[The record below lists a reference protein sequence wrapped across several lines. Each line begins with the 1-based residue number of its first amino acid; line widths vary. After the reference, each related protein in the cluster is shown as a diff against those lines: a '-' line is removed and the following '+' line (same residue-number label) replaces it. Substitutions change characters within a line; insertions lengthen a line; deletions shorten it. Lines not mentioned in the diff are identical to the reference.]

1 MFLTFLIIL
10 LFLALYDEVKRGL
23 ESLTL
28 DLIHIILLPAAGIYS
43 LYKLCKRT
51 KNTLTEQKTK
61 TL

>member
-1 MFLTFLIIL
+1 MFFTFLIIL

-28 DLIHIILLPAAGIYS
+28 DLIHILLLPAAIIFQ
-43 LYKLCKRT
+43 LYTRCKRT
-51 KNTLTEQKTK
+51 KNTSTEQKTK

>member
-1 MFLTFLIIL
+1 MFFTFLTIL
-10 LFLALYDEVKRGL
+10 LFLALYDEVKGGL
-23 ESLTL
+23 ESITL

-51 KNTLTEQKTK
+51 KSTSTKQKTK

>member
-1 MFLTFLIIL
+1 MFFTFLTIL

-28 DLIHIILLPAAGIYS
+28 DLIHIILLPAAGMYYI
-43 LYKLCKRT
+43 YKLCRRT
-51 KNTLTEQKTK
+51 RTTLTTRKTP